1 MTQSADQPELIE
13 VHPIDASMSG
23 MNSLYVFCDVRGQQ
37 ASYAVC
43 RHTIRAIEEERLNNT
58 TCVECQRAHLH
69 DECIAKKMYAEEL
82 AAGHALYFKPR
93 SRAITHGETVKR
105 EDGGQAR
112 STGKYDMSNA
122 SFARGWAMAGGER
135 KRATAPT
142 PETKRRPSPPKPE
155 KPKSGFVEQD
165 MAAIVNV
172 IAAEQPK
179 SAEKPAAP
187 SPAPTSTS
195 SIKPMPG
202 ETPIEF
208 ARRRA
213 AMLKEIQ

>member
-13 VHPIDASMSG
+13 VHPVDASMSG
-23 MNSLYVFCDVRGQQ
+23 MNSHYMFCDVRGQQ
-37 ASYAVC
+37 VSYAVC
-43 RHTIRAIEEERLNNT
+43 RHTLRLIQEERLNNT
-58 TCVECQRAHLH
+58 TCVECQRAHVH

-105 EDGGQAR
+105 EDSSQVR
-112 STGKYDMSNA
+112 STGKYDMTNP

-135 KRATAPT
+135 KPVAPAA
-142 PETKRRPSPPKPE
+142 ETKRRPAPPKPE

-179 SAEKPAAP
+179 PAEKPAAP
-187 SPAPTSTS
+187 SPAS